1 MQETKTITITTCDVC
16 GRKLEFEDK
25 YIPDVDWLH
34 YSFKNDK
41 GEEEEGYRLYKINP
55 DGSVY
60 DYNIGVCGG
69 IEYMYVFNGKI
80 YCTDSVTQ
88 KKIEIDI

>member
-1 MQETKTITITTCDVC
+1 MLTIEIKD
-16 GRKLEFEDK
+16 
-25 YIPDVDWLH
+25 
-34 YSFKNDK
+34 
-41 GEEEEGYRLYKINP
+41 GYRLYKINP

-60 DYNIGVCGG
+60 DYNIGVRGG